1 MSILRLK
8 CTKFDFRWGFAR
20 DHAEGAYSPPE
31 GPDPLDVFKGASF
44 NDSGKGKRKEGK
56 MNGKGEEKGGEEKR
70 KGKN

>member
-1 MSILRLK
+1 MSDFKAKMHQILFPLGL
-8 CTKFDFRWGFAR
+8 CP